1 MSQLKHHSLN
11 FIIPALSIAGC
22 ACVYA
27 ALMHIHSRRRRR
39 KSSSCSGAGGYESLI
54 GNTPLVKLEK
64 LSKMIERD
72 IFVKMESM
80 NPGGTGKDR
89 AAFAMIS
96 KAEEDGLLPKCG
108 GGVVVEGTSGSTGIA
123 LAAICNTH
131 GHECII
137 VMPDDQALE
146 KQDLLRHLGAKVEVV
161 KCAAISNPK
170 HYVNVAR
177 QIAKDLSDRGKHA
190 FFTNQFENGANF
202 VAHYTT
208 TGPEIWEQ
216 TGGKIDSFV
225 MSSGTGGTISGVG
238 VYLKSQDK
246 NVKVILVDPPG
257 SSLFNKVKYGVAYTS
272 EQKEQGIRRHRYD
285 TIAEGIGLDRVTHNF
300 SLGLQHGA
308 VDDAILI
315 SDQEAV
321 EMAHW
326 LIREEGFF
334 VGSSSAMNI
343 MGAVKSAMEMEKG
356 SQIVTIICDS
366 GQRHITRFWNKNFIE
381 LRGLSWPVECP
392 SLDKYLR
399 RCT

>member
-1 MSQLKHHSLN
+1 
-11 FIIPALSIAGC
+11 
-22 ACVYA
+22 
-27 ALMHIHSRRRRR
+27 
-39 KSSSCSGAGGYESLI
+39 
-54 GNTPLVKLEK
+54 
-64 LSKMIERD
+64 MIQRD

-96 KAEEDGLLPKCG
+96 KAEEDGLLPKGG

-146 KQDLLRHLGAKVEVV
+146 KQDLLRHLGAKVNIV
-161 KCAAISNPK
+161 KCAAISNPD

-177 QIAKDLSDRGKHA
+177 QIAKDLSDCGKCA
-190 FFTNQFENGANF
+190 FFTNQFENEANF

-208 TGPEIWEQ
+208 TGPEIWAQ

-238 VYLKSQDK
+238 VYLKEQKKD
-246 NVKVILVDPPG
+246 VKIILVDPPG
-257 SSLFNKVKYGVAYTS
+257 SSLFSKVKYGVAYTS

-308 VDDAILI
+308 IDDAIFI
-315 SDQEAV
+315 TDQEAV

-343 MGAVKSAMEMEKG
+343 IGAVKAAMEMKKG
-356 SQIVTIICDS
+356 SQIVTVICDS
-366 GQRHITRFWNKNFIE
+366 GQRHITRFWNKKFIE
-381 LRGLSWPVECP
+381 LRGLAWPEKCP
-392 SLDKYLR
+392 FLGKYLQN
-399 RCT
+399 CT